1 MDALMPKRSEET
13 DIREDLFLGVRLAHL
28 TVDDAAAYVAHRPP
42 NAPFGYIVT
51 PNAQHFVVLNRGS
64 AGFRA
69 AYDGALLR
77 LCDSKVVPHLARLL
91 FGIDL
96 VCCPGSDLTAALFR
110 KWIQPDDSITVIGGD
125 DELAARL
132 RQNFGL
138 TRLALHQPPM
148 GFIND
153 PREVQACLDF
163 VAAHPARY
171 IFIAVGAPRGEI
183 LALKLKERGDIT
195 GTCLSIGGSL
205 HFITGLVPRAPRWMR
220 DLALEWLYRLL
231 LNPRRHARRV
241 FLESFPV
248 LGLALAARFQPP
260 GIRHHLPPII
270 PS

>member
-1 MDALMPKRSEET
+1 MRTRSEEVG
-13 DIREDLFLGVRLAHL
+13 IREDLFLGVRLSHL
-28 TVDDAAAYVAHRPP
+28 TVDEAAAYIVNRPP
-42 NAPFGYIVT
+42 GAPFGYIVT
-51 PNAQHFVVLNRGS
+51 PNAQHFVTLNRGS
-64 AGFRA
+64 AAFRA

-110 KWIQPDDSITVIGGD
+110 GLIQPDDSITVIGGD

-132 RQNFGL
+132 RRDFGL

-153 PREVQACLDF
+153 PRAVAACIDF
-163 VAAHPARY
+163 VVAHPARY
-171 IFIAVGAPRGEI
+171 VFIAVGAPRGEI
-183 LALKLKERGDIT
+183 LARMLKERGDLT

-231 LNPRRHARRV
+231 RNPRNHARRV

-248 LGLALAARFQPP
+248 LWLAMSARLQPK
-260 GIRHHLPPII
+260 GVRHHLPPII